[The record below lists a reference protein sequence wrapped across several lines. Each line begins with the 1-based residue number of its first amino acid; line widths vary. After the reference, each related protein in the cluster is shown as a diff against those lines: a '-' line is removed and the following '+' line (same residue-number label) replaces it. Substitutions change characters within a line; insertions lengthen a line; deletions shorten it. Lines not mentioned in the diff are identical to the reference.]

1 MDLKKL
7 QQTIEI
13 EFSNPELLDNAFVH
27 RSYLNEHPHFQTGSN
42 ERLEF
47 LGDAVLELLT
57 SEELYRSYPDRPE
70 GDLTSFRAAIVCT
83 KSLAEESRRLNLG
96 EHLYLS
102 RGEEDSGGRNRE
114 YILANTFEALLGA
127 IYLDSNFET
136 CRRFLEKNLFY
147 KIDEIV
153 QNERYRDAKSTLQE
167 TTQEEVSLT
176 PIYKVLDEWGPD
188 HAKHFKMGIFLG
200 DKQVGVGEGN
210 SKQEGEQEAAKDA
223 LEKWKGTTI

>member
-1 MDLKKL
+1 MDLNKL

-13 EFSNPELLDNAFVH
+13 DFNSPELLDNAFVH
-27 RSYLNEHPHFQTGSN
+27 RSYLNEHVGFEMESN

-57 SEELYRSYPDRPE
+57 SEKLYHSYPERPE
-70 GDLTSFRAAIVCT
+70 GDLTSFRAALVCT
-83 KSLAEESRRLNLG
+83 KSLAAEAGRLGLG

-127 IYLDSNFET
+127 IYLDSDFET
-136 CRRFLEKNLFY
+136 CRKFLEKNLFY
-147 KIDEIV
+147 KIEEIV
-153 QNERYRDAKSTLQE
+153 QNEKYRDAKSTFQE
-167 TTQEEVSLT
+167 ITQEEVGIT
-176 PIYKVLDEWGPD
+176 PTYQVLDEWGPD
-188 HAKHFKMGIFLG
+188 HAKHFKMGAFLG

-210 SKQEGEQEAAKDA
+210 SKQEGEQEAAKNA
-223 LEKWKGTTI
+223 LENWES